1 MLRIESSKFKI
12 QNSRKRYMSCATEES
27 GYRIVREYEPQMDAD
42 GRDFLRTNVPSAR
55 VGRSFESEKFDAPLF
70 FLFFHLRESASICG
84 SILPIECA
92 VKEEALNRGL

>member
-12 QNSRKRYMSCATEES
+12 QNSRKNMSCATEES
-27 GYRIVREYEPQMDAD
+27 GYRIVKEYEPQMDAD
-42 GRDFLRTNVPSAR
+42 GREFLRTNVPCAR
-55 VGRSFESEKFDAPLF
+55 VERSFESEKSDIPF

-84 SILPIECA
+84 SILPIEFA

>member
-27 GYRIVREYEPQMDAD
+27 GYRIVREYEPQMDVD

-70 FLFFHLRESASICG
+70 SFSSICVNLRESA
-84 SILPIECA
+84 
-92 VKEEALNRGL
+92 VQFFQFNAL